1 MSLAWL
7 KKKELSS
14 QYLDI
19 STDRFQYEVTS
30 NLNTHSQAKVLWRKY
45 DRTNKLFTRSF
56 VILYSSFASLGIN

>member
-19 STDRFQYEVTS
+19 SADRFQCEVTS
-30 NLNTHSQAKVLWRKY
+30 NLNTHSQAKVLWREY
-45 DRTNKLFTRSF
+45 GRTN
-56 VILYSSFASLGIN
+56 

>member
-19 STDRFQYEVTS
+19 SADRFQCEVTS
-30 NLNTHSQAKVLWRKY
+30 NLNTHSQAKVLWRQY
-45 DRTNKLFTRSF
+45 EPNRNR
-56 VILYSSFASLGIN
+56 NN

>member
-7 KKKELSS
+7 KKKDLSS

-30 NLNTHSQAKVLWRKY
+30 NLNTHSQAKVLWRNY
-45 DRTNKLFTRSF
+45 DRTN
-56 VILYSSFASLGIN
+56 